1 MRKFLLLV
9 VFVISALIT
18 VSQIVV
24 PVSLQY
30 SEITEQQ
37 TSQSNLNYVTFSGSQ
52 NILEFGAFPVYYYEV
67 ELPSEYFAC
76 EIEIDEFSSGKFTH
90 EQSLIL
96 TDNELLDTEYGF
108 SIVYSGTLAQIYVLP
123 FKWDISQN
131 EIVKLIDFDLLID
144 YVPVGKQAK
153 PVKSSNDYVAESV
166 LSTGEWIKMG
176 IEKTGV
182 HKLTYVD
189 IENMGVNPAE
199 LNVNNIGIFGNYN
212 GVLPEANNSPSI
224 DDLQENSIF
233 ISGYEDGSFDHDD
246 FILFYAQGAT
256 TWVYNPF
263 GENFIHKNNI
273 YSDTTYYFFTTDKG
287 TAKPIVDIT
296 GTGFEPN
303 QYVTTFSDYDVHE
316 LDLESLISS
325 GKEWFGEIFT
335 GDTLEREFPFLF
347 PHINTDEPVYMS
359 VDIAGRSFS
368 DSYYDLE
375 ANNVAL
381 SDSTK
386 IRLVTS
392 SLGIYARKSSKN
404 LTFLVEDDLINV
416 KVKYYSDDANAM
428 AWLNHIT
435 LNVERNL
442 IFDGGQMKF
451 CEPSVSASGN
461 ISQFDIKEANNSSTI
476 WDITDI
482 HNPKKVSYA
491 TGDNLISFVLPTD
504 SLKTFTVF
512 DNSDY
517 FSPVSFKEVQNQNL
531 HQINDVNFIIIRPEI
546 FALEAEMLAN
556 IHREHDGL
564 TTICV
569 SPQQIYNEFSSG
581 SQDISAIR
589 NFMKML
595 YDRGAFGNERAYLL
609 LFGDASF
616 DYKHRIHDNTNMVPT
631 YEAYESLA
639 GTSSF
644 VTDDYFGLLD
654 DNEGAGASGNLDIG
668 IGRFPITTNEEAISI
683 VNKIIKYLSRNEDV
697 MRDWRTNI
705 CFVADDEDRNLH
717 FDQAEGLV
725 LIANTLHK
733 GIGINKVY
741 LDAYKKIT
749 IPGGSRYPDAS
760 ANIDKQIEHGALI
773 VNYTGHGGV
782 ISWSEEHV
790 LDVPMINGFNNFDN
804 LPLIITAT
812 CEFSRFDDPEFTS
825 AGEYF
830 FLNEEG
836 GAIALLTTTRLAYAH
851 ANYIVNKRIYN
862 NLLQCDEGNKP
873 RLGDLV
879 RLSKIPSND
888 NYLNFVLLGDPALT
902 LAYPEHDIVT
912 NTTINGH
919 VNVLDTIHALS
930 IVAVSGEI
938 QDYNGQLVS
947 NFNGYVYPK
956 VVDKATLYT
965 TLGNDGSSYPANFN
979 LFDKVLFDGKTE
991 VINGKFEFEFMV
1003 PKDIAYNYGYGKIR
1017 YYALD
1022 TVNYVDAWGA
1032 FDKLIIG
1039 GINEDAE
1046 VDDIGP
1052 EIELYLNGNSFI
1064 SGDVVTNSPVLLS
1077 YISDES
1083 GVNSTGNGLG
1093 RDIVMVI
1100 DNDYS
1105 NSIIMNE
1112 LFNMDVNSYKS
1123 GKIVYPFDNL
1133 SQGNHTLT
1141 IKAWDLQNNS
1151 SEKTIEFLVDNN
1163 TDIHL
1168 IEVLN
1173 YPNPF
1178 ENETHFKFAHNKNGS
1193 QLEVV
1198 IRIYNI
1204 VGEFVVE
1211 LENSN
1216 LSELDGDVA
1225 ITWDGKSQD
1234 GSVVASGI
1242 YVYTI
1247 EVKDSYGNVT
1257 VQQQK
1262 LFKSSK

>member
-1 MRKFLLLV
+1 
-9 VFVISALIT
+9 
-18 VSQIVV
+18 
-24 PVSLQY
+24 
-30 SEITEQQ
+30 
-37 TSQSNLNYVTFSGSQ
+37 
-52 NILEFGAFPVYYYEV
+52 
-67 ELPSEYFAC
+67 
-76 EIEIDEFSSGKFTH
+76 
-90 EQSLIL
+90 
-96 TDNELLDTEYGF
+96 
-108 SIVYSGTLAQIYVLP
+108 
-123 FKWDISQN
+123 
-131 EIVKLIDFDLLID
+131 
-144 YVPVGKQAK
+144 
-153 PVKSSNDYVAESV
+153 
-166 LSTGEWIKMG
+166 
-176 IEKTGV
+176 
-182 HKLTYVD
+182 
-189 IENMGVNPAE
+189 
-199 LNVNNIGIFGNYN
+199 
-212 GVLPEANNSPSI
+212 
-224 DDLQENSIF
+224 
-233 ISGYEDGSFDHDD
+233 
-246 FILFYAQGAT
+246 
-256 TWVYNPF
+256 
-263 GENFIHKNNI
+263 
-273 YSDTTYYFFTTDKG
+273 
-287 TAKPIVDIT
+287 
-296 GTGFEPN
+296 
-303 QYVTTFSDYDVHE
+303 
-316 LDLESLISS
+316 
-325 GKEWFGEIFT
+325 
-335 GDTLEREFPFLF
+335 
-347 PHINTDEPVYMS
+347 
-359 VDIAGRSFS
+359 
-368 DSYYDLE
+368 
-375 ANNVAL
+375 
-381 SDSTK
+381 
-386 IRLVTS
+386 
-392 SLGIYARKSSKN
+392 
-404 LTFLVEDDLINV
+404 
-416 KVKYYSDDANAM
+416 
-428 AWLNHIT
+428 
-435 LNVERNL
+435 
-442 IFDGGQMKF
+442 
-451 CEPSVSASGN
+451 
-461 ISQFDIKEANNSSTI
+461 
-476 WDITDI
+476 
-482 HNPKKVSYA
+482 
-491 TGDNLISFVLPTD
+491 
-504 SLKTFTVF
+504 
-512 DNSDY
+512 
-517 FSPVSFKEVQNQNL
+517 
-531 HQINDVNFIIIRPEI
+531 
-546 FALEAEMLAN
+546 
-556 IHREHDGL
+556 
-564 TTICV
+564 
-569 SPQQIYNEFSSG
+569 
-581 SQDISAIR
+581 
-589 NFMKML
+589 
-595 YDRGAFGNERAYLL
+595 
-609 LFGDASF
+609 
-616 DYKHRIHDNTNMVPT
+616 
-631 YEAYESLA
+631 
-639 GTSSF
+639 
-644 VTDDYFGLLD
+644 
-654 DNEGAGASGNLDIG
+654 
-668 IGRFPITTNEEAISI
+668 
-683 VNKIIKYLSRNEDV
+683 